1 MAIINSLHDNLGKAV
16 VDNMALKSVLDFI
29 SQLSS
34 VVETVRTQDKAE
46 LQQAIN
52 TLQQTLNDKVA
63 QLQSE
68 IDEVKTLAEILNDYE
83 KGQIE
88 QILET
93 VLQKL
98 ANQGL
103 LDRLCVQTPEGNISI
118 KDLLGKIIYAEKII
132 AEDLQ
137 FDQSTNEITG
147 IVLTISDGLNT
158 RTEVLTKTSEQD
170 ETDNNG
176 NLLYKRLIFQ
186 TDNWGGKKGVTVTKE
201 IRYIPKQVTVSIGK
215 QVVQQVVPLYKGESK
230 IVLNLQVAACPY
242 TTSTDKAI
250 EQAADI
256 NQDGTIGP
264 TTNTQQSDTTQTSN
278 TSNSNNTTSNGQ

>member
-1 MAIINSLHDNLGKAV
+1 MAVINSLHDNLGKAV
-16 VDNMALKSVLDFI
+16 VDNMALKSVLDLI
-29 SQLSS
+29 SQLAT

-52 TLQQTLNDKVA
+52 TLEQTLNDKVA

-68 IDEVKTLAEILNDYE
+68 IDEVRTLAEILNDYE

-98 ANQGL
+98 ANEGL
-103 LDRLCVQTPEGNISI
+103 LDRLCVQTPEGNVSI
-118 KDLLGKIIYAEKII
+118 RDLLGKIIYSEKII

-137 FDQSTNEITG
+137 FDQSTGEITG

-158 RTEVLTKTSEQD
+158 RTEVLTKTAEQD
-170 ETDNNG
+170 VTDDNG
-176 NLLYKRLIFQ
+176 NLLYKRLVFQ
-186 TDNWGGKKGVTVTKE
+186 TDKWGGQEGVTVAKE
-201 IRYIPKQVTVSIGK
+201 IRYIPKQVSVSIGN

-242 TTSTDKAI
+242 TTSTEEVI
-250 EQAADI
+250 EQASDV
-256 NQDGTIGP
+256 NQDGTVGP
-264 TTNTQQSDTTQTSN
+264 TDTQQSDTTQT
-278 TSNSNNTTSNGQ
+278 TDTTTGA